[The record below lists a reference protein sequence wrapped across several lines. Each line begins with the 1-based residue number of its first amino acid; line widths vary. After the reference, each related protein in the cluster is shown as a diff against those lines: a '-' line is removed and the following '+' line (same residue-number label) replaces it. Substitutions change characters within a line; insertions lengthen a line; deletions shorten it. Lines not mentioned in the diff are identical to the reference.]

1 MKKQSKIYQELL
13 RAAYNEFAIV
23 GPEFSLKALSEKTEL
38 SRSTFYYYFDNKDLL
53 IDELLR
59 VHQQAADKLYADL
72 ELKFTKLIPDLYE
85 IMYSHKEGMR
95 FQQQLFRN
103 RHIDKYNYLYASIH
117 DRCINFLLPFIK
129 DYFELN
135 NNNNNQEIVIFYHTL
150 TDAWYS
156 RLNFD
161 TLSVESMTNLALELM
176 DSFDSVLK
184 KSQATI

>member
-1 MKKQSKIYQELL
+1 MKKKSEIYQKWIN
-13 RAAYNEFAIV
+13 AAYDEFAIV
-23 GPEFSLKALSEKTEL
+23 GPVFSLKALSVKTGL
-38 SRSTFYYYFDNKDLL
+38 PRSTFYYYFDNKEHL
-53 IDELLR
+53 IDELLK
-59 VHQQAADKLYADL
+59 VHQQVADKLYADL

-85 IMYSHKEGMR
+85 IMYSHKEGVR

-103 RHIDKYNYLYASIH
+103 RHIDKYNYLYSSIH

-135 NNNNNQEIVIFYHTL
+135 NSNQEIVDFYHAL

-156 RLNFD
+156 RLNFN

-176 DSFDSVLK
+176 ENFASVLK